1 MNSEKKK
8 RLIIPAVTL
17 VVAIVMMAGVGYAAL
32 NSTFTVNGNSTVGAG
47 LEVTMDEVQLSNN
60 KIMDGAKIPYAVDS
74 VAGNPT
80 KTYKIDSGTY
90 VLVKNKKIS
99 INDDE
104 GLYSS
109 YNISIEMLNVTLPG
123 DKLTLKGIFTNGN
136 YDDNSTPISK
146 ISASDKNNL
155 KLTIVLESTGYTT
168 TDHADIDKLG
178 IEGITIIISVNGVA

>member
-47 LEVTMDEVQLSNN
+47 LEVTMDEGQLSNN
-60 KIMDGAKIPYAVDS
+60 KIMDGAKIPYAVES

-99 INDDE
+99 INDDK

-109 YNISIEMLNVTLPG
+109 YDISIEMLNVTLPDG
-123 DKLTLKGIFTNGN
+123 KLTLKGIFTNGEYKN
-136 YDDNSTPISK
+136 SDNSISN
-146 ISASDKNNL
+146 ISALDKDNL

-168 TDHADIDKLG
+168 TNNADIAKLG
-178 IEGITIIISVNGVA
+178 IEDITIIISVDGVA